1 MVAEKPIDICE
12 EYRKIAMQG
21 EPILDYSQKL
31 VIISMENYKE
41 YTNLAKEKHNAE
53 YMAELDRRSKRLDM
67 GEGVHKTLE
76 ELEAME
82 HG

>member
-1 MVAEKPIDICE
+1 V
-12 EYRKIAMQG
+12 
-21 EPILDYSQKL
+21 S
-31 VIISMENYKE
+31 NKE
-41 YTNLAKEKHNAE
+41 LAKALIDQIPESKMFYIVSYLEGAVVPEEIPNAETIAALNEYDAE

-67 GEGVHKTLE
+67 GEGIHKTLE